1 MSHIFISH
9 VEEDFGT
16 AQALA
21 EGLEAE
27 GFQTWFYERDSAAGA
42 SYLVQTRDAIVAAQ
56 AVVLIISPGSLSS
69 HQISKEVVRA
79 HEAQRPIIPLLL
91 GISDAEYKHRQP
103 EWEEAVGAAT
113 SLTIPSE
120 GGVARILPRVF
131 RGLDQ
136 LHIKRSNRPRQQD
149 TVEDSRQRDSSPPP
163 RPLPPDPIYKLPV
176 RALVAGLI
184 AVFTLITGFINVA
197 NAMNPVPGGNEAA
210 MYQSFP
216 TVQSANVL
224 ANIVNGSLSAVVLF
238 GCWSVFQS
246 RKNGGL
252 IARAGAAAMFAVS
265 VLWLL
270 WVLIGVT
277 SSANWAPLPEAAKS
291 AVLGGIITIGV
302 LALVLTGTMLALF
315 RKGE

>member
-9 VEEDFGT
+9 VEEDFRT
-16 AQALA
+16 AEALA

-27 GFQTWFYERDSAAGA
+27 GFQTWFYERDSAAGT
-42 SYLVQTRDAIVAAQ
+42 SYLVQTREAIVAAQ

-113 SLTIPSE
+113 SLAIPSE
-120 GGVARILPRVF
+120 GGVARILPRVL

-136 LHIKRSNRPRQQD
+136 LQIKRGGQPLQQD
-149 TVEDSRQRDSSPPP
+149 TIPDVRPRYASPPP
-163 RPLPPDPIYKLPV
+163 QALPPHPIYKLPV
-176 RALVAGLI
+176 RALAAGAI
-184 AVFTLITGFINVA
+184 AVFTLITGFINAA
-197 NAMNPVPGGNEAA
+197 NAVNPVPGGNEAA

-216 TVQSANVL
+216 TVQLANVL
-224 ANIVNGSLSAVVLF
+224 ANIVNGSLSTVVLF
-238 GCWSVFQS
+238 GCWSVYQS
-246 RKNGGL
+246 RGKGGR

-265 VLWLL
+265 VLWIL

-277 SSANWAPLPEAAKS
+277 SSANWRSLPEAAKS
-291 AVLGGIITIGV
+291 AVLGGTITIGV
-302 LALVLTGTMLALF
+302 FALVLTGTMLTLF